1 MFLGA
6 CVFGT
11 GFLASLQLKGLKI
24 SLRTVAV
31 NGFKIDPEP
40 LTLKSTFLMSI
51 SAAWFTPADFDPMKR
66 LAPIAAV
73 LPK

>member
-1 MFLGA
+1 
-6 CVFGT
+6 
-11 GFLASLQLKGLKI
+11 
-24 SLRTVAV
+24 
-31 NGFKIDPEP
+31 GFKIDPEP